1 MKIEIKNRMK
11 PCLIFSLAIMLIA
24 LVMTLTGHGLNL
36 GVDFTGGTLM
46 TYNMGSEFDTNDIS
60 AVLTANGISDAQ
72 IAKVGQDNEVQI
84 RISDKDNTDSLRSE
98 LEKSL
103 SAILQDRLRRF
114 FRLGKV
120 FVGSL
125 VLRWVCAF
133 LRKRLC
139 RLSAGQFDQETQ
151 IALQSG
157 RDRLIAQI
165 ISFPAI
171 LIQTRI
177 GQIPVADVIFTHA
190 AQLCIFAQFMIPV
203 CEQHGRTSIAI

>member
-103 SAILQDRLRRF
+103 EQST
-114 FRLGKV
+114 
-120 FVGSL
+120 VG
-125 VLRWVCAF
+125 
-133 LRKRLC
+133 
-139 RLSAGQFDQETQ
+139 
-151 IALQSG
+151 
-157 RDRLIAQI
+157 
-165 ISFPAI
+165 
-171 LIQTRI
+171 
-177 GQIPVADVIFTHA
+177 
-190 AQLCIFAQFMIPV
+190 
-203 CEQHGRTSIAI
+203 